1 MFVVTGYKRNSSMS
15 WSVAY
20 ELLVTSNGFTD
31 MRERLSAKS
40 VGQDNILWVAARLAI
55 ILGNVV
61 HQTVEI

>member
-1 MFVVTGYKRNSSMS
+1 MS